1 MLLRFTDLYC
11 VHVFKNTLMC
21 KIKKTFSP
29 WNLITIYL
37 NFTDILPPIY
47 PPKTL
52 PPTYPPQPYAPPY
65 PKGVY
70 DPLPIQSYDPPPT
83 FKKPHQG
90 PKQNCTVKDE
100 ILRAEI
106 CTPSFETLC
115 EEESMTIK
123 KITTKEYCFDLAT
136 TECTETEETIE
147 VVNFCECK

>member
-1 MLLRFTDLYC
+1 MIIF
-11 VHVFKNTLMC
+11 
-21 KIKKTFSP
+21 
-29 WNLITIYL
+29 

-147 VVNFCECK
+147 VVNFCECNKL